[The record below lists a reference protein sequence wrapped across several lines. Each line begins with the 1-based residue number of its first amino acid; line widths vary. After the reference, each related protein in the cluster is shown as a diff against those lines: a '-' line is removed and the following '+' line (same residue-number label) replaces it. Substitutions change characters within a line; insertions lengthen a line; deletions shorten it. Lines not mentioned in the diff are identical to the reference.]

1 MRKLISLA
9 LALVMILSLST
20 VAFAVEGDATATP
33 TYTDMATVTIEKTY
47 TVTNENTSYPDETF
61 YFSISSDYVVVDG
74 GVGSDNQSVPTIGNV
89 TFETEE
95 GTETKDVT
103 ITLPTYTAVGK
114 YYYTIN
120 ETAGDTAGV
129 DYHGDPIT
137 LVVTV
142 IQGSDSKIRV
152 AAVHA
157 EAEGGE
163 KTDAIENV
171 YNAGAIS
178 VKKIVEGAL
187 GDREK
192 YFEITVTLTGENGK
206 DYSGNEIAVSGGS
219 YATNP
224 TSVSVGT
231 PAIFH
236 LKHNETINL
245 GNIPYGVSYTVTE
258 ANLEDYEE
266 VITGGDNNGTGT
278 VSHASEAQVLV
289 TNTKEGTPETG
300 ISMDSVPYVLLL
312 AVATMGL
319 AVLFTKKRMMR
330 EF

>member
-1 MRKLISLA
+1 MRKLISLT

-20 VAFAVEGDATATP
+20 VAFAAEGETTATP
-33 TYTDMATVTIEKTY
+33 TYTDMETVTIQKTY
-47 TVTNENTSYPDETF
+47 TVTNDNTSYPDETF
-61 YFSISSDYVVVDG
+61 EFSISSEYVVEDG
-74 GVGSDNQSVPTIGNV
+74 GVGSNDQDIPSIGSVA
-89 TFETEE
+89 FDTED
-95 GTETKDVT
+95 GTATRDVT

-114 YYYTIN
+114 YSYTIR
-120 ETAGDTAGV
+120 ETVGDTAGV
-129 DYHGDPIT
+129 IYHGDPIT

-192 YFEITVTLTGENGK
+192 YFEITVTLTGETGK
-206 DYSGNEIAVSGGS
+206 DYSGNVIAVSGGS
-219 YATNP
+219 YAENP

-231 PAIFH
+231 PATFH

-258 ANLEDYEE
+258 ADLEDYEE
-266 VITGGDNNGTGT
+266 VITGGDSNGTGT
-278 VSHASEAQVLV
+278 VSDASEAQVLV

-312 AVATMGL
+312 AVATLGL

-330 EF
+330 